1 MENKELQEL
10 FAAKRTTEANR
21 RRQEELR
28 QQLEAAAAPA
38 APAKSRRL
46 WPVWAAGIAASIAL
60 VLLTVP
66 GLFRRAGEQPVLM
79 AEAGE
84 AIENIDFIDTIEVI
98 ETIGTIGTIETIPP
112 KPAKTFHSTA
122 AVLAAAEE
130 APLPEPETKG
140 TEADVEPT
148 TPTIEVPAIE
158 LADNATL
165 EPPASNAPRI
175 HRRTSTSMVNSSN
188 IETVQPMPSDFQN
201 FLANAFGTE
210 TDTPFNLTTINL

>member
-21 RRQEELR
+21 RRQVELR
-28 QQLEAAAAPA
+28 QQLEATAAPTI
-38 APAKSRRL
+38 PAKSRRL

-60 VLLTVP
+60 VLLTMP
-66 GLFRRAGEQPVLM
+66 SLFRRAGERPVLM

-84 AIENIDFIDTIEVI
+84 AIEAIDTIDAI
-98 ETIGTIGTIETIPP
+98 ETIETIETINP

-122 AVLAAAEE
+122 TALAAAEE
-130 APLPEPETKG
+130 APLPEPEAKG
-140 TEADVEPT
+140 TEAVEEPAIA
-148 TPTIEVPAIE
+148 TIEAPAIE

-188 IETVQPMPSDFQN
+188 IETIQPMPSDFQN

>member
-28 QQLEAAAAPA
+28 QQLEAATAPAAPA

-60 VLLTVP
+60 VLLTMP

-79 AEAGE
+79 AEAGK
-84 AIENIDFIDTIEVI
+84 AIEAIDTIEAI
-98 ETIGTIGTIETIPP
+98 ETIETIETINP
-112 KPAKTFHSTA
+112 KPAKTYHSTA
-122 AVLAAAEE
+122 TALAAAEE
-130 APLPEPETKG
+130 EALPGLETEIEEPAT
-140 TEADVEPT
+140 A
-148 TPTIEVPAIE
+148 TIEVPAIE

-188 IETVQPMPSDFQN
+188 IETIQPMPSDFQN

-210 TDTPFNLTTINL
+210 TDTPFNLTTFNL

>member
-21 RRQEELR
+21 RRQTGLR
-28 QQLEAAAAPA
+28 QQLEAAA

-46 WPVWAAGIAASIAL
+46 WPVWAGSIAASIAL
-60 VLLTVP
+60 VLLTMP
-66 GLFRRAGEQPVLM
+66 SLFRRAGEQPVLM

-84 AIENIDFIDTIEVI
+84 AIEAIDTIEAI
-98 ETIGTIGTIETIPP
+98 ETIETIETINP
-112 KPAKTFHSTA
+112 KPAKTYHSTA
-122 AVLAAAEE
+122 TALAAAEE
-130 APLPEPETKG
+130 EALPGLETE
-140 TEADVEPT
+140 TEEPT

-158 LADNATL
+158 LANNATP

-188 IETVQPMPSDFQN
+188 IETIQPMPSDFQN

-210 TDTPFNLTTINL
+210 TDTPFNLTTFNL

>member
-21 RRQEELR
+21 RRQAELR
-28 QQLEAAAAPA
+28 QQLEAEAAPA
-38 APAKSRRL
+38 APASSRRL

-60 VLLTVP
+60 VLLTMP

-79 AEAGE
+79 AEAGKTIE
-84 AIENIDFIDTIEVI
+84 AIDTIEAI
-98 ETIGTIGTIETIPP
+98 ETIETIETINP
-112 KPAKTFHSTA
+112 KPAKTYHSTA

-140 TEADVEPT
+140 TEAGEEPAT
-148 TPTIEVPAIE
+148 ATIEVPTIE
-158 LADNATL
+158 LADNATP

-188 IETVQPMPSDFQN
+188 IETIQPMPSDFQN

>member
-21 RRQEELR
+21 HRQAELR
-28 QQLEAAAAPA
+28 QQLETTAAPT
-38 APAKSRRL
+38 APARSRRL

-60 VLLTVP
+60 VLLTMP
-66 GLFRRAGEQPVLM
+66 GLFRRAGEQPVLV

-84 AIENIDFIDTIEVI
+84 AIEAIDTIEAI
-98 ETIGTIGTIETIPP
+98 ETIETIETINP
-112 KPAKTFHSTA
+112 KPAKTIHSTA

-140 TEADVEPT
+140 TEAVEEPAT
-148 TPTIEVPAIE
+148 ATIEVPAIE
-158 LADNATL
+158 LADNATP
-165 EPPASNAPRI
+165 EPPVSNAPRI

-210 TDTPFNLTTINL
+210 TDTPFNLTTFNL

>member
-21 RRQEELR
+21 RRQAELR
-28 QQLEAAAAPA
+28 QQLEATAAPTA
-38 APAKSRRL
+38 QAKTRRL

-66 GLFRRAGEQPVLM
+66 GLFHAESEQPVLV
-79 AEAGE
+79 AEAGKK
-84 AIENIDFIDTIEVI
+84 IETIDTIENI
-98 ETIGTIGTIETIPP
+98 ETIETINP
-112 KPAKTFHSTA
+112 KPAKTYHSTA
-122 AVLAAAEE
+122 TFLAAAEE
-130 APLPEPETKG
+130 APLPEPETKE
-140 TEADVEPT
+140 TEAGEEPT
-148 TPTIEVPAIE
+148 TPTIEAPAIE
-158 LADNATL
+158 LADNATP

-210 TDTPFNLTTINL
+210 TDTPFNLTTFNL

>member
-28 QQLEAAAAPA
+28 QQLEATAAPA
-38 APAKSRRL
+38 AQAKTRRL

-66 GLFRRAGEQPVLM
+66 SLFHAESEQPVLV
-79 AEAGE
+79 AEAG
-84 AIENIDFIDTIEVI
+84 EVI
-98 ETIGTIGTIETIPP
+98 ETIDTIDTINP
-112 KPAKTFHSTA
+112 KPAKTYHSTA

-130 APLPEPETKG
+130 EARPDLETE
-140 TEADVEPT
+140 TEEPT
-148 TPTIEVPAIE
+148 TPTIEAPAIE
-158 LADNATL
+158 LADNATP

-188 IETVQPMPSDFQN
+188 IETIQPMPSDFQN

-210 TDTPFNLTTINL
+210 TDTPFNLTTFNL

>member
-21 RRQEELR
+21 RRQAELR
-28 QQLEAAAAPA
+28 QQLEATAAPA

-66 GLFRRAGEQPVLM
+66 GLFRRAGEQPVLV

-84 AIENIDFIDTIEVI
+84 AIEAIDTIEAI
-98 ETIGTIGTIETIPP
+98 ETIETIETINP
-112 KPAKTFHSTA
+112 KPAKTYHSTA
-122 AVLAAAEE
+122 TALAAAEE
-130 APLPEPETKG
+130 APLPEPETKE
-140 TEADVEPT
+140 TEAVEEPAT
-148 TPTIEVPAIE
+148 ATFEAPAIE

-188 IETVQPMPSDFQN
+188 IETIQPMPSDFQN

-210 TDTPFNLTTINL
+210 TDTPFNLTTFNL

>member
-1 MENKELQEL
+1 MENKELPEL

-28 QQLEAAAAPA
+28 QQLEATAAPA

-60 VLLTVP
+60 VLLTMP
-66 GLFRRAGEQPVLM
+66 SLFRRAGEQPVLV

-84 AIENIDFIDTIEVI
+84 AIEIIDTIETI
-98 ETIGTIGTIETIPP
+98 ETIETIGTIETINP
-112 KPAKTFHSTA
+112 KPAKTFHSTSTA
-122 AVLAAAEE
+122 LAAAVEE
-130 APLPEPETKG
+130 ALPEPETKG
-140 TEADVEPT
+140 TEAGEEPAIA
-148 TPTIEVPAIE
+148 TIEAPAIE
-158 LADNATL
+158 LADNATP

-175 HRRTSTSMVNSSN
+175 HRRTSTSMVNSSI

-201 FLANAFGTE
+201 FLASAFGTE
-210 TDTPFNLTTINL
+210 TDTPFNLTTFNL

>member
-21 RRQEELR
+21 RRQAKLR
-28 QQLEAAAAPA
+28 QQLEAATAPA

-60 VLLTVP
+60 VLLTMP
-66 GLFRRAGEQPVLM
+66 SLFRRAGEQPVLV

-84 AIENIDFIDTIEVI
+84 AIEIIDTIETI
-98 ETIGTIGTIETIPP
+98 ETIGTINP

-122 AVLAAAEE
+122 TVLAAAEE

-140 TEADVEPT
+140 TEAVEEPAIA
-148 TPTIEVPAIE
+148 TIEVPAIE

-165 EPPASNAPRI
+165 EPPVSNAPRI

-188 IETVQPMPSDFQN
+188 IETIQPMPSDFQN

-210 TDTPFNLTTINL
+210 TDTPFNLTTFNL

>member
-21 RRQEELR
+21 RRQAELR
-28 QQLEAAAAPA
+28 QQLEATAAPTTQ
-38 APAKSRRL
+38 AKTRRL

-66 GLFRRAGEQPVLM
+66 GLFHAESEQPVLV

-84 AIENIDFIDTIEVI
+84 EIEAIDTIEAI
-98 ETIGTIGTIETIPP
+98 ETIETINP
-112 KPAKTFHSTA
+112 KPAKTYHSTA
-122 AVLAAAEE
+122 TVLAAAEE
-130 APLPEPETKG
+130 APLPEPETKE
-140 TEADVEPT
+140 TEAGEEPT
-148 TPTIEVPAIE
+148 IPTIEAPAIE
-158 LADNATL
+158 LADNATP

-188 IETVQPMPSDFQN
+188 IETIQPMPSDFQN
-201 FLANAFGTE
+201 FLASAFGTE

>member
-21 RRQEELR
+21 RRQAELR
-28 QQLEAAAAPA
+28 QQLEATAAPTA
-38 APAKSRRL
+38 QGKTRRL

-60 VLLTVP
+60 VLLTMP
-66 GLFRRAGEQPVLM
+66 GLFRRAGEQPVLV

-84 AIENIDFIDTIEVI
+84 AIEAIDTIEAI
-98 ETIGTIGTIETIPP
+98 ETIETIETINT

-122 AVLAAAEE
+122 TVLAAAEE
-130 APLPEPETKG
+130 APLPEPETKE
-140 TEADVEPT
+140 TEAVDEPAT
-148 TPTIEVPAIE
+148 ATIEVPAIE
-158 LADNATL
+158 LADNATP
-165 EPPASNAPRI
+165 EPPVSNAPRI

-201 FLANAFGTE
+201 FLASAFGTE
-210 TDTPFNLTTINL
+210 TDTPFNLTTFNL

>member
-21 RRQEELR
+21 RRQAELR
-28 QQLEAAAAPA
+28 QQLEAATAPA

-60 VLLTVP
+60 VLLTMP
-66 GLFRRAGEQPVLM
+66 SLFRRAGEQPVLV
-79 AEAGE
+79 AEARE
-84 AIENIDFIDTIEVI
+84 AIEIIDTIENID
-98 ETIGTIGTIETIPP
+98 TIETINT

-122 AVLAAAEE
+122 TVLAAAEE

-140 TEADVEPT
+140 TEAVEEPT

-158 LADNATL
+158 LANNATP

-188 IETVQPMPSDFQN
+188 IETIQPMPSDFQN
-201 FLANAFGTE
+201 FLASAFGTE

>member
-21 RRQEELR
+21 HRQAELRRQ
-28 QQLEAAAAPA
+28 LESAA

-46 WPVWAAGIAASIAL
+46 WPVWAGSIAASIAL
-60 VLLTVP
+60 VLLTMP
-66 GLFRRAGEQPVLM
+66 SLFRRAGEQPVLM

-84 AIENIDFIDTIEVI
+84 AIEAIDTIEAI
-98 ETIGTIGTIETIPP
+98 ETIETIETINP
-112 KPAKTFHSTA
+112 KPAKTYHSTA
-122 AVLAAAEE
+122 TALAAAEE
-130 APLPEPETKG
+130 EALPDLETE
-140 TEADVEPT
+140 TEEPT

-188 IETVQPMPSDFQN
+188 IETIQPMPSDFQN
-201 FLANAFGTE
+201 FLASAFGTE

>member
-21 RRQEELR
+21 RRQAELR
-28 QQLEAAAAPA
+28 QQLEATAAPT
-38 APAKSRRL
+38 APARSRRL

-60 VLLTVP
+60 VLLTMP
-66 GLFRRAGEQPVLM
+66 SLFRRAGEQPVLM

-84 AIENIDFIDTIEVI
+84 AIEAIDTIEAI
-98 ETIGTIGTIETIPP
+98 ETIETIEAINP
-112 KPAKTFHSTA
+112 KPAKTYHSTA

-130 APLPEPETKG
+130 VPLPEPETKE
-140 TEADVEPT
+140 TEAVEEPT
-148 TPTIEVPAIE
+148 TATFEAPAIE
-158 LADNATL
+158 LADNATH

-210 TDTPFNLTTINL
+210 TDTPFNLTTFNL

>member
-28 QQLEAAAAPA
+28 QQLEATAAPTA
-38 APAKSRRL
+38 QAKTRRL

-66 GLFRRAGEQPVLM
+66 GLFHAESEQPVLV

-84 AIENIDFIDTIEVI
+84 EIEAIDTIEAI
-98 ETIGTIGTIETIPP
+98 ETIETIETINP
-112 KPAKTFHSTA
+112 KPAKTYHSTA
-122 AVLAAAEE
+122 AALAAAEE
-130 APLPEPETKG
+130 ELLPGLETETEEPMI
-140 TEADVEPT
+140 
-148 TPTIEVPAIE
+148 PTIEAPAIE
-158 LADNATL
+158 LADNATP

-175 HRRTSTSMVNSSN
+175 HRRTSTSMVNSNN

-210 TDTPFNLTTINL
+210 TDTPFNLTTFNL

>member
-21 RRQEELR
+21 RRQAELR
-28 QQLEAAAAPA
+28 QQLEATAAPA
-38 APAKSRRL
+38 APARSRRL
-46 WPVWAAGIAASIAL
+46 WPVWAGSIAASIAL
-60 VLLTVP
+60 VLLTMP

-84 AIENIDFIDTIEVI
+84 AIEAIDTIEAI
-98 ETIGTIGTIETIPP
+98 ETIETINP

-122 AVLAAAEE
+122 TDLAAAEE
-130 APLPEPETKG
+130 APLPEPETKE
-140 TEADVEPT
+140 TEAVEKPAIV
-148 TPTIEVPAIE
+148 TIEVPAIE

-188 IETVQPMPSDFQN
+188 IETIQPMPSDFQN

-210 TDTPFNLTTINL
+210 TDTPFNLTTFNL

>member
-21 RRQEELR
+21 RRQAELR
-28 QQLEAAAAPA
+28 QQLEAAAVPA

-46 WPVWAAGIAASIAL
+46 WPVWAGSIAASIAL
-60 VLLTVP
+60 VLLTMP
-66 GLFRRAGEQPVLM
+66 GLFRRAGEQPVLV

-84 AIENIDFIDTIEVI
+84 AIEAIDTIEAI
-98 ETIGTIGTIETIPP
+98 ETIETIETINP

-130 APLPEPETKG
+130 EALPDLETE
-140 TEADVEPT
+140 TEEPT

-158 LADNATL
+158 LADNATP

-201 FLANAFGTE
+201 FLASAFGTE
-210 TDTPFNLTTINL
+210 TDTPFNLTTFNL

>member
-28 QQLEAAAAPA
+28 QQLEATAAPA
-38 APAKSRRL
+38 APARSRRL

-60 VLLTVP
+60 VLLTMP
-66 GLFRRAGEQPVLM
+66 SLFRRAGEQPVLM
-79 AEAGE
+79 AEAGK
-84 AIENIDFIDTIEVI
+84 IIDTIGTIDTIE
-98 ETIGTIGTIETIPP
+98 TIETIPP
-112 KPAKTFHSTA
+112 KPAKPFHSTA
-122 AVLAAAEE
+122 TALAAAEE

-140 TEADVEPT
+140 TEAVEEPT

-158 LADNATL
+158 LADNATP

-188 IETVQPMPSDFQN
+188 IETIQPMPSDFQN
-201 FLANAFGTE
+201 FLASAFGTE
-210 TDTPFNLTTINL
+210 TDTPFNLTTFNL

>member
-21 RRQEELR
+21 RRQAELR
-28 QQLEAAAAPA
+28 QQLEATAAPTA
-38 APAKSRRL
+38 QAKTRRL

-60 VLLTVP
+60 VLLTMP

-84 AIENIDFIDTIEVI
+84 AIEAIDTIEAI
-98 ETIGTIGTIETIPP
+98 ETIETIETINT

-122 AVLAAAEE
+122 TVLAAAEE

-140 TEADVEPT
+140 TEAGEEPAIA
-148 TPTIEVPAIE
+148 TIEVPTIE

-188 IETVQPMPSDFQN
+188 IETIQPMPSDFQN

-210 TDTPFNLTTINL
+210 TYTPFNLTTFNL

>member
-21 RRQEELR
+21 RRQAELR
-28 QQLEAAAAPA
+28 QQLEATAAPA
-38 APAKSRRL
+38 AQAKTRRL

-66 GLFRRAGEQPVLM
+66 GLFHAESEQPVLV
-79 AEAGE
+79 AETGE
-84 AIENIDFIDTIEVI
+84 AIEAIDTIEAI
-98 ETIGTIGTIETIPP
+98 ETIETIETINP

-130 APLPEPETKG
+130 VPLPEPETKE
-140 TEADVEPT
+140 TEAGEEPT
-148 TPTIEVPAIE
+148 IPTIEAPAIE
-158 LADNATL
+158 LANNATP

-210 TDTPFNLTTINL
+210 TDTPFNLTTFNL

>member
-28 QQLEAAAAPA
+28 QQLEAATAPA
-38 APAKSRRL
+38 APARSRRL

-60 VLLTVP
+60 VLLTMP
-66 GLFRRAGEQPVLM
+66 SLFRRAGEQPVLV

-84 AIENIDFIDTIEVI
+84 IIDTIETI
-98 ETIGTIGTIETIPP
+98 ETIGTIETIPP

-122 AVLAAAEE
+122 TALAAAEE
-130 APLPEPETKG
+130 VPLPEPETKE
-140 TEADVEPT
+140 TEAGEEPAIA
-148 TPTIEVPAIE
+148 TIEVPAIE

-188 IETVQPMPSDFQN
+188 IETIQPMPSDFQN
-201 FLANAFGTE
+201 FLASAFGTE
-210 TDTPFNLTTINL
+210 TDTPFNLTTFNL

>member
-10 FAAKRTTEANR
+10 FTAKRTTEANR

-28 QQLEAAAAPA
+28 QQLEATAAPTA
-38 APAKSRRL
+38 QAKTHRL

-60 VLLTVP
+60 VLLTMP

-84 AIENIDFIDTIEVI
+84 AIEAIDTIDTIEAI
-98 ETIGTIGTIETIPP
+98 ETIETIETINP

-122 AVLAAAEE
+122 TVLAAAEE
-130 APLPEPETKG
+130 APLPEPETKE
-140 TEADVEPT
+140 TEAVDEPAT
-148 TPTIEVPAIE
+148 ATIEVPAIE
-158 LADNATL
+158 LADNATP

-188 IETVQPMPSDFQN
+188 IETIQPMPSDFQN

-210 TDTPFNLTTINL
+210 TDTPFNLTTFNL

>member
-21 RRQEELR
+21 RRQAELR
-28 QQLEAAAAPA
+28 QQLEATAAPTA
-38 APAKSRRL
+38 QGKTRRL

-60 VLLTVP
+60 VLLTMP
-66 GLFRRAGEQPVLM
+66 GLFRRAGEQPVLV

-98 ETIGTIGTIETIPP
+98 ETIETINT

-130 APLPEPETKG
+130 APLPEPETKE
-140 TEADVEPT
+140 TEAVEEPAT
-148 TPTIEVPAIE
+148 ATIEVPAIE
-158 LADNATL
+158 LADNATP

-201 FLANAFGTE
+201 FLASAFGTE
-210 TDTPFNLTTINL
+210 TDTPFNLTTFNL

>member
-28 QQLEAAAAPA
+28 QQLEAATAPA
-38 APAKSRRL
+38 APARSRRL
-46 WPVWAAGIAASIAL
+46 WPLWAGSIAASIAL
-60 VLLTVP
+60 VLLTMP
-66 GLFRRAGEQPVLM
+66 SLFRRADEQPVLM

-84 AIENIDFIDTIEVI
+84 IIDTIE
-98 ETIGTIGTIETIPP
+98 TIETIKP

-122 AVLAAAEE
+122 TVLAAAEE

-140 TEADVEPT
+140 TEAVEEPAIA
-148 TPTIEVPAIE
+148 TIEVPAIE
-158 LADNATL
+158 LADNATP

-201 FLANAFGTE
+201 FLASAFGTE

>member
-28 QQLEAAAAPA
+28 QQLEAAAAPTA
-38 APAKSRRL
+38 QGKTRRL

-60 VLLTVP
+60 VLLTMP
-66 GLFRRAGEQPVLM
+66 GLFRRAGEQPVLV

-98 ETIGTIGTIETIPP
+98 ETIETINP

-122 AVLAAAEE
+122 TALAAAEE

-140 TEADVEPT
+140 TEAVEEPAT
-148 TPTIEVPAIE
+148 ATIEVPAIE
-158 LADNATL
+158 LADNATP

-201 FLANAFGTE
+201 FLASAFGTE
-210 TDTPFNLTTINL
+210 TDTPFNLTTFNL

>member
-21 RRQEELR
+21 RRQAELR
-28 QQLEAAAAPA
+28 RQLEATAAPT
-38 APAKSRRL
+38 APARSRRL

-60 VLLTVP
+60 VLLTMP

-84 AIENIDFIDTIEVI
+84 AIEAIDTIEAI
-98 ETIGTIGTIETIPP
+98 ETIETIETINP
-112 KPAKTFHSTA
+112 KPAKTYHSTA
-122 AVLAAAEE
+122 TVLAAAEE
-130 APLPEPETKG
+130 VPLPEPETKG
-140 TEADVEPT
+140 TETVEEPAT
-148 TPTIEVPAIE
+148 ATIEVPAIE
-158 LADNATL
+158 LADNATP

-201 FLANAFGTE
+201 FLASAFGTE
-210 TDTPFNLTTINL
+210 TDTPFNLTTFNL

>member
-28 QQLEAAAAPA
+28 QQLEAAEAPTA
-38 APAKSRRL
+38 QAKTRRL

-66 GLFRRAGEQPVLM
+66 GLFHAESEQQAMVAKAG
-79 AEAGE
+79 
-84 AIENIDFIDTIEVI
+84 EVI
-98 ETIGTIGTIETIPP
+98 ETIDTIENIETIETIKP
-112 KPAKTFHSTA
+112 KPAETFHSTA

-130 APLPEPETKG
+130 ETLPDLETE
-140 TEADVEPT
+140 TEEPT
-148 TPTIEVPAIE
+148 IPTIEAPAIE
-158 LADNATL
+158 LADNATP

-210 TDTPFNLTTINL
+210 TDTPFNLTTFNL

>member
-21 RRQEELR
+21 RRQAELR
-28 QQLEAAAAPA
+28 QQLEATAAPTA
-38 APAKSRRL
+38 QGKTRRL

-60 VLLTVP
+60 VLLTMP

-84 AIENIDFIDTIEVI
+84 AIEAIDTIEAI
-98 ETIGTIGTIETIPP
+98 ETIETIETINP

-122 AVLAAAEE
+122 TALAATEE

-140 TEADVEPT
+140 TEAVEEPET
-148 TPTIEVPAIE
+148 ATIEVPAIE
-158 LADNATL
+158 LADNATP

-188 IETVQPMPSDFQN
+188 IETIQPMPSDFQN
-201 FLANAFGTE
+201 FLASAFGTE
-210 TDTPFNLTTINL
+210 TDTPFNLTTFNL

>member
-28 QQLEAAAAPA
+28 QQLEAAAAPTA
-38 APAKSRRL
+38 QGKTRRL

-60 VLLTVP
+60 VLLTMP

-79 AEAGE
+79 AEAGKTIE
-84 AIENIDFIDTIEVI
+84 AIDTIEAI
-98 ETIGTIGTIETIPP
+98 ETIETIETINL

-130 APLPEPETKG
+130 APLPEPETKE
-140 TEADVEPT
+140 TEAVEEPAT
-148 TPTIEVPAIE
+148 ATFEAPAIE
-158 LADNATL
+158 LADNATP

-201 FLANAFGTE
+201 FLASAFGTE

>member
-1 MENKELQEL
+1 MENEELQEL

-60 VLLTVP
+60 VLLTMP
-66 GLFRRAGEQPVLM
+66 SLFRRAGEQPVLV

-84 AIENIDFIDTIEVI
+84 AIEIIDTIE
-98 ETIGTIGTIETIPP
+98 TIETIETINP

-122 AVLAAAEE
+122 TVLAAAEE
-130 APLPEPETKG
+130 EALPEPETKE
-140 TEADVEPT
+140 TEAGEEPA
-148 TPTIEVPAIE
+148 TPTIAPPAIE
-158 LADNATL
+158 LADNATP

-201 FLANAFGTE
+201 FLASAFGTE
-210 TDTPFNLTTINL
+210 TDTPFNLTTFNL

>member
-10 FAAKRTTEANR
+10 FAAKLTTEANR
-21 RRQEELR
+21 RRQAELR
-28 QQLEAAAAPA
+28 QQLEATAAPTA
-38 APAKSRRL
+38 QGKTRRL

-66 GLFRRAGEQPVLM
+66 SLFRRAGEQPVLM

-84 AIENIDFIDTIEVI
+84 AIEAIDTIEAI
-98 ETIGTIGTIETIPP
+98 ETIETIETINP
-112 KPAKTFHSTA
+112 KPAKTYHSTA
-122 AVLAAAEE
+122 TALAAAEE

-140 TEADVEPT
+140 TEAVEEPAIA
-148 TPTIEVPAIE
+148 TIEVPAIE
-158 LADNATL
+158 LADNATP

-201 FLANAFGTE
+201 FLASAFGTE
-210 TDTPFNLTTINL
+210 TDTPFNLTTFNL

>member
-21 RRQEELR
+21 RRQTELR

-60 VLLTVP
+60 VLLTMP
-66 GLFRRAGEQPVLM
+66 SLFRRAGEQPVLM

-84 AIENIDFIDTIEVI
+84 AIEAIDTIDTIEAI
-98 ETIGTIGTIETIPP
+98 ETIETIETINP
-112 KPAKTFHSTA
+112 KPAKTYHSTA

-140 TEADVEPT
+140 TEAVEEPET
-148 TPTIEVPAIE
+148 ATIEVPAIE

-165 EPPASNAPRI
+165 EPPASNATRI

-188 IETVQPMPSDFQN
+188 IETIQPMPSDFQN

-210 TDTPFNLTTINL
+210 TDTPFNLTTFNL

>member
-21 RRQEELR
+21 RRQAELR
-28 QQLEAAAAPA
+28 QQLEATAAPT
-38 APAKSRRL
+38 APARSRRL
-46 WPVWAAGIAASIAL
+46 WPVWTAGIAASIAL
-60 VLLTVP
+60 VLLTMP
-66 GLFRRAGEQPVLM
+66 GLFRRAGEQPVLV

-84 AIENIDFIDTIEVI
+84 AIESIDTIEAI
-98 ETIGTIGTIETIPP
+98 ETIETIETINP
-112 KPAKTFHSTA
+112 KPAKTIHSTA

-140 TEADVEPT
+140 TEAVEEPAIA
-148 TPTIEVPAIE
+148 TIEVPAIE